1 MRPAHVLVPAA
12 FTALVAACLVVRR
25 TDATMLAYDI
35 PIAWPF
41 AAFGIELART
51 RPVGRVLALDLVVVA
66 VALAR
71 MVPGVPAYS
80 GHALFLGY
88 AAVRCASP
96 FVRVPAIVV
105 LIEVL
110 VIKLGIWR
118 DWVTPI
124 GSAVLVA
131 LALVCLRWLRP
142 VPSPADARRHGA
154 PAGTPP
160 AEAVSERG

>member
-12 FTALVAACLVVRR
+12 FTALVAWYLVLRG

-51 RPVGRVLALDLVVVA
+51 RPVVRVLALDLVVVA

-71 MVPGVPAYS
+71 MVPGVPGYS

-110 VIKLGIWR
+110 VVKLAIWR

-124 GSAVLVA
+124 GSVVLVTLA
-131 LALVCLRWLRP
+131 LACLRGLH
-142 VPSPADARRHGA
+142 PS
-154 PAGTPP
+154 
-160 AEAVSERG
+160 RGSATT